1 MARRVSG
8 AKDEPEAGAEGGDI
22 AKGAI
27 LPRSWRSHLARHRR
41 HAKLSGVA
49 FPLQVKMPDVDRA
62 RVARAAESDL
72 AAVAELA
79 RVIWRKHYPGII
91 SHEQIEYMLALGY
104 SLDALRRFITDEGAG
119 LDLAYVGEK
128 LAGFAAYYRPGLP
141 DELKLDKLYVHQ
153 DFHGRGVGRS
163 LIASTEA
170 AAMAQRRTTLILNV
184 NKHNVQ
190 AIRAYE
196 RNGFLVREAV
206 VVDIGS
212 GFVMDD
218 YVMAKR
224 LA

>member
-1 MARRVSG
+1 M
-8 AKDEPEAGAEGGDI
+8 PELPSIRIVAAVEAD
-22 AKGAI
+22 
-27 LPRSWRSHLARHRR
+27 LPR
-41 HAKLSGVA
+41 
-49 FPLQVKMPDVDRA
+49 
-62 RVARAAESDL
+62 
-72 AAVAELA
+72 VAELA
-79 RVIWRKHYPGII
+79 GVIWRKHYPGII
-91 SHEQIEYMLALGY
+91 TPEQIEYMLDLGY
-104 SLDALRRFITDEGAG
+104 SLEALRRFITEEGAG
-119 LDLAYVGEK
+119 LDLAYVANR
-128 LAGFAAYYRPGLP
+128 LAGFAAYYRTDHR

-153 DFHGRGVGRS
+153 DFQGRGVGRS

-184 NKHNVQ
+184 NKQNLR

-206 VVDIGS
+206 VVDIGG

>member
-1 MARRVSG
+1 MS
-8 AKDEPEAGAEGGDI
+8 
-22 AKGAI
+22 
-27 LPRSWRSHLARHRR
+27 
-41 HAKLSGVA
+41 
-49 FPLQVKMPDVDRA
+49 DVDRA
-62 RVARAAESDL
+62 RVARATESDL

-91 SHEQIEYMLALGY
+91 TLDQIEYMLALDY

-119 LDLAYVGEK
+119 LALAYVGEK
-128 LAGFAAYYRPGLP
+128 LAGFAAYYRPGPP

-153 DFHGRGVGRS
+153 DFQGHGVGRS

-206 VVDIGS
+206 VVDIGG

>member
-1 MARRVSG
+1 MGRERARKAGTSGRARFYRVRG
-8 AKDEPEAGAEGGDI
+8 ARISP
-22 AKGAI
+22 
-27 LPRSWRSHLARHRR
+27 LA
-41 HAKLSGVA
+41 AAMLSSSKVTL
-49 FPLQVKMPDVDRA
+49 PLQVHMPDVDRA
-62 RVARAAESDL
+62 RVVRAAERDL

-91 SHEQIEYMLALGY
+91 TLEQIEYMLELGY
-104 SLDALRRFITDEGAG
+104 SLDALRRFITEEGAG
-119 LDLAYVGEK
+119 LELAYVGEN
-128 LAGFAAYYRPGLP
+128 LAGFAAYYRPGPP
-141 DELKLDKLYVHQ
+141 DELKLDKLYVHR
-153 DFHGRGVGRS
+153 DFQGRGVGRS

-184 NKHNVQ
+184 NKQNLQ

-206 VVDIGS
+206 VVDIGG

>member
-1 MARRVSG
+1 
-8 AKDEPEAGAEGGDI
+8 
-22 AKGAI
+22 
-27 LPRSWRSHLARHRR
+27 
-41 HAKLSGVA
+41 
-49 FPLQVKMPDVDRA
+49 MPDVDRA
-62 RVARAAESDL
+62 RVVRAAERDL

-79 RVIWRKHYPGII
+79 RAIWRKHYPGII
-91 SHEQIEYMLALGY
+91 TIEQIEYMLALGY
-104 SLDALRRFITDEGAG
+104 SLDALRRFITEEGAG
-119 LDLAYVGEK
+119 LDLAYVGEA
-128 LAGFAAYYRPGLP
+128 LAGFAAYYRPGPP

-153 DFHGRGVGRS
+153 DFQGRGVGRS

-184 NKHNVQ
+184 NKQNLR

-206 VVDIGS
+206 VVDIGG

>member
-1 MARRVSG
+1 
-8 AKDEPEAGAEGGDI
+8 
-22 AKGAI
+22 
-27 LPRSWRSHLARHRR
+27 
-41 HAKLSGVA
+41 
-49 FPLQVKMPDVDRA
+49 MPDVDRA
-62 RVARAAESDL
+62 RVVCAAERDL

-91 SHEQIEYMLALGY
+91 TLEQIEYMLELGY
-104 SLDALRRFITDEGAG
+104 SLDALRRFITEEGAG
-119 LDLAYVGEK
+119 LELAYVGEN
-128 LAGFAAYYRPGLP
+128 LAGFAAYYRPGPP

-153 DFHGRGVGRS
+153 DFQGRGVGRS

-184 NKHNVQ
+184 NKQNLQ

-206 VVDIGS
+206 VVDIGG